1 MTGSRNGDLGDPYPV
16 FEPGEGGD
24 AGALPPAQDSP
35 GPGEGAGPSSGS
47 GEEPPVSNGAPDE
60 ETPRRRPPTWLVL
73 LGDAIGIPVLAVG
86 LLVGIVVLAVAAG
99 MPLDAGNAR
108 AILEGKP
115 LPEGAAG
122 TDASA
127 FPLAALASLPLA
139 LLAWALVFG
148 RRQLRGRFRV
158 DGTTVRAGLLGG
170 LGMLAIGALGSWIAG
185 GETPAA
191 FEVMRATHPL
201 VLAPLLV
208 LLAPLGEELYL
219 RGRLFGVLLEVGGR
233 GWAYLASAAVFGLLH
248 LAGGLD
254 YLPLVLAYF
263 GIGLL
268 LAWLRDR
275 TGGLVAP
282 LIAHALNNLA
292 GVLSLYLAHS
302 P

>member
-1 MTGSRNGDLGDPYPV
+1 
-16 FEPGEGGD
+16 
-24 AGALPPAQDSP
+24 
-35 GPGEGAGPSSGS
+35 
-47 GEEPPVSNGAPDE
+47 
-60 ETPRRRPPTWLVL
+60 
-73 LGDAIGIPVLAVG
+73 VLAVG
-86 LLVGIVVLAVAAG
+86 LLVGIIVVAVAAG

-139 LLAWALVFG
+139 LLAWAVVFG

-158 DGTTVRAGLLGG
+158 NGAIVRDGLLGG
-170 LGMLAIGALGSWIAG
+170 IGMLAIGALGSSITG

-201 VLAPLLV
+201 VVVPLLV
-208 LLAPLGEELYL
+208 VVAPLGEELYL
-219 RGRLFGVLLEVGGR
+219 RGRLFGVLLEAAGR
-233 GWAYLASAAVFGLLH
+233 RWAYLVSAGVFGLLH

-282 LIAHALNNLA
+282 VLAHALNNLA
-292 GVLSLYLAHS
+292 GVLSLYLAHA